1 MRDHHSFRSGVFRAL
16 ECEPDFATE
25 AAHLIHRAAW
35 FASKPAP
42 AGGTKKAAAPEEAAA
57 L

>member
-1 MRDHHSFRSGVFRAL
+1 MRDHHSTRSGVFRAL
-16 ECEPDFATE
+16 ACEPDFATE
-25 AAHLIHRAAW
+25 AAHLIHRAVW
-35 FASKPAP
+35 FAGKPAP